1 MKKTI
6 TIMAVFLLLSMNT
19 AVAAEY
25 PSQVSYNHN
34 NGIFEVRKIY
44 AGG

>member
-19 AVAAEY
+19 VFAAEY
-25 PSQVSYNHN
+25 PSQVSYNLN
-34 NGIFEVRKIY
+34 NGIFIV
-44 AGG
+44 